1 MRARFTALAVC
12 ACLVVS
18 NLMAPVHA
26 ADSQPLDLNL
36 PSLGTV
42 AGGSLTLSDERKIGE
57 DMMAEIRRDYD
68 YLDDMELQQ
77 YLNKIGYRLLAA
89 TKTQPFDFFF
99 FPARDPS
106 INAFAMPGGFI
117 CIYTG
122 TLLAAHDESELAAVM
137 AHEIGHVSQRHIA
150 RMLEN
155 NKSTLAM
162 TLGSIALA
170 ALAALA
176 GGNSGGDAAMAI
188 AMGSQAAL
196 ISKQLGYSRDAER
209 ESDRQGFET
218 LVHAGFDPRGMS
230 RFFGRLLAQS
240 GPYESDV
247 TQYLSTHPLT
257 SQRITDM
264 QNRERQYKPVTV
276 ASSMDFYLMQ
286 ARARVLQSTRHDGW
300 LKAVQFFDNDIKE
313 GAKEKQ
319 LIADLYGKSVA
330 YLQMGRFAD
339 AQRAAQSAVDAA
351 GGASTAGIVLNKNL
365 SQCTFAA
372 ATNLAAQ
379 ARALV
384 AAQSLTEK
392 NPYSALAA
400 ASYAE
405 MLYQAG
411 KNDDVI
417 RFLRRQKGLPRDSAD
432 YYAKLARSYQA
443 LGKHALGFEA
453 TGDMYAKQGNL
464 EAAVYQ
470 YDQAQK
476 AGDGDFYIM
485 SEIDAK
491 LRDARRQVLDQKKDK
506 AQ

>member
-1 MRARFTALAVC
+1 MFARLTALAVTT
-12 ACLVVS
+12 CLAFS
-18 NLMAPVHA
+18 SLTAPALA
-26 ADSQPLDLNL
+26 AGSDPLDLHL

-57 DMMAEIRRDYD
+57 DMMAEMRRDYD
-68 YLDDMELQQ
+68 YLDDVELQE

-99 FPARDPS
+99 FPARDAA

-117 CIYTG
+117 CVYTG
-122 TLLAAHDESELAAVM
+122 TILAAQDESELAAVM

-155 NKSTLAM
+155 NKGTLAM

-188 AMGSQAAL
+188 AMGGQAAI

-209 ESDRQGFET
+209 EADRQGFET

-264 QNRERQYKPVTV
+264 ENREQQYKKVTV
-276 ASSMDFYLMQ
+276 PSSLDFYLMQ
-286 ARARVLQSTRHDGW
+286 ARARVLQSTNYDGW
-300 LKAVQFFDNDIKE
+300 LKAVGFFDNDIKE
-313 GAKEKQ
+313 GAKDKK
-319 LIADLYGKSVA
+319 LVSDLYGKSIA
-330 YLQMGRFAD
+330 YGAMGRTTEALQQ
-339 AQRAAQSAVDAA
+339 AQAAVSAA
-351 GGASTAGIVLNKNL
+351 GGAGAAGVVLAKNL
-365 SQCTFAA
+365 SVASFNAA
-372 ATNLAAQ
+372 KTASAKTAALQAAQ
-379 ARALV
+379 AL
-384 AAQSLTEK
+384 AQK

-400 ASYAE
+400 TSYAE
-405 MLYQAG
+405 LLYQAG
-411 KNDDVI
+411 QNEEVV
-417 RFLRRQKGLPRDSAD
+417 RFLRKQRGLSRDSAD

-443 LGKHALGFEA
+443 LGQRSLGFEA
-453 TGDMYAKQGNL
+453 TGDMYARQGNL

-491 LRDARRQVLDQKKDK
+491 LRDARRQVLDQKKDRQK
-506 AQ
+506 